1 MSVET
6 QRAADIAA
14 DSETI
19 RWSVPETGDAPC
31 AELTGRCRKYLDQ
44 IRRNP
49 GPLTDPMAVEE
60 EFLAQFE
67 KFKILYV
74 AQKSEAE
81 WKQKQTFD

>member
-1 MSVET
+1 MSLT
-6 QRAADIAA
+6 ARRYDG
-14 DSETI
+14 
-19 RWSVPETGDAPC
+19 RCPRPGDAPC
-31 AELTGRCRKYLDQ
+31 DELTGRCRKYLDQ

-74 AQKSEAE
+74 AQKM
-81 WKQKQTFD
+81 KQRKQTFG